1 MNIVQGEHKRVV
13 FNLEK
18 VDFVSSAGLRV
29 IIRGAKMLQVHTPGG
44 RRVSRC

>member
-29 IIRGAKMLQVHTPGG
+29 MSY
-44 RRVSRC
+44 RRILVAERVRRQRLELAI